1 MFWLD
6 IIIAV
11 ILGFNILRGI
21 RNGLIMEVI
30 SISGI
35 GVGIWAGVKYR
46 DFVRPFWEFIPNE
59 TAVQILCFLTIMILT
74 YFLFFLVGAMIKGI
88 VRRTLALGWLDMLG
102 GALIGASEVWIPV
115 SLLFYYLIDKGLI
128 PNLIER
134 SFFAPFALDTARWVF
149 NLIRF

>member
-11 ILGFNILRGI
+11 ILGFNVLRGI

-30 SISGI
+30 SVAGI
-35 GVGIWAGVKYR
+35 GTGIWAGVKYR
-46 DFVRPFWEFIPNE
+46 DAVKPFWEFIPND

-74 YFLFFLVGAMIKGI
+74 YFVFFLIGAMLKGI
-88 VRRTLALGWLDMLG
+88 IRRTLALGWIDMIG
-102 GALIGASEVWIPV
+102 GALIGASEVWIPI
-115 SLLFYYLIDKGLI
+115 SLLFYYFIDRGFI

-134 SFFAPFALDTARWVF
+134 SFFAPFAMDTARWVL
-149 NLIRF
+149 NLIKF